1 MKKSPLFIL
10 TSLILAL
17 TLAVPAFAFDNIPT
31 VILDGK
37 TLSFDVPPQITS
49 SQQLMPV
56 RAIFEVMG
64 ASVSW
69 DDNTKTATAVKGNT
83 TVVLPLNSQFAEIND
98 VPYALDE
105 APEIVAGRILAPL
118 NFVVDAFGAQVVWN
132 DSTQTAT
139 IADGPDS
146 QILIKSNSPGGFDLL
161 QRKFYQDNIDLLYPM
176 ATDLADIA
184 VQDQINDDIQQQ
196 VYSCRQL
203 AWIGQTDPRTRYWV
217 RYKFG
222 LNQNGLLS
230 LVLSES
236 ALPYHAANPNSAQVS
251 LTVDATAKV
260 YQLKDLFAD
269 QSDYVGRIS
278 DIISQQIK
286 DRDITL
292 IKPFVE
298 ISPDQEYYLTP
309 EGIVV
314 YFQSDV
320 YTPHYYGSPEFVI
333 PFNDVKDLLSRQSLV
348 WIMFDQ

>member
-1 MKKSPLFIL
+1 MKKSPFVIL
-10 TSLILAL
+10 TSLILVL
-17 TLAVPAFAFDNIPT
+17 TLAAPAFALDNAPT

-37 TLSFDVPPQITS
+37 TLSFDVPPQITG

-56 RAIFEVMG
+56 RAIFEAMG
-64 ASVSW
+64 ATVSW
-69 DDNTKTATAVKGNT
+69 DDNTKTATATKGST

-98 VPYALDE
+98 VPYALD
-105 APEIVAGRILAPL
+105 AASEIVAGRILAPL
-118 NFVVDAFGAQVVWN
+118 NFVVDSFGAQVVW
-132 DSTQTAT
+132 DASTQTAT

-146 QILIKSNSPGGFDLL
+146 RILIKNNSPGGFDLL
-161 QRKFYQDNIDLLYPM
+161 QHKFFQDNIDLLYPM
-176 ATDLADIA
+176 VTDLTDTA

-196 VYSCRQL
+196 VYGYRQL
-203 AWIGQTDPRTRYWV
+203 AWIGQSDPRTRYWV
-217 RYKFG
+217 RYKIG

-260 YQLKDLFAD
+260 YQLQDLFAG
-269 QSDYVGRIS
+269 QSDYVGMIS
-278 DIISQQIK
+278 DIISQQIR

-292 IKPFVE
+292 IKPFAE

-314 YFQSDV
+314 YFQSDE

-333 PFNDVKDLLSRQSLV
+333 PFNDVKGLLPRQSPV
-348 WIMFDQ
+348 WTLFDQ